1 MLRTLLLLCKF
12 VPQTVSLNLSDGGA
26 CAVIENC
33 MPYKLTAECNITS
46 VYVNVECSGLNS
58 PGRVAAPARR
68 ALVPRTTRSRS
79 SAGPWTA
86 RRRTRG
92 WRRRR
97 RTSKQPSPRNQLCAT
112 TCTNSQL
119 TCARGEF
126 SEGAILQKTLFTSL
140 VISKSAVGRS
150 PTLLI
155 QERSRK
161 KYIAIVND
169 VCLLAAI
176 LSDLCNNTD
185 TDLLYILSIPKLYC
199 KCVANNMNFNPSLT
213 IWMPPSC
220 KRTTCHVT
228 ETAGIVFLIPKKW
241 ERSRGNKPFS

>member
-68 ALVPRTTRSRS
+68 ALVRRTTRSRS

-86 RRRTRG
+86 RRRTLG

-126 SEGAILQKTLFTSL
+126 SEGAILQKRSLPVSSSPRALSVVLQLFW
-140 VISKSAVGRS
+140 SKSALVKN
-150 PTLLI
+150 I
-155 QERSRK
+155 
-161 KYIAIVND
+161 
-169 VCLLAAI
+169 
-176 LSDLCNNTD
+176 
-185 TDLLYILSIPKLYC
+185 
-199 KCVANNMNFNPSLT
+199 
-213 IWMPPSC
+213 
-220 KRTTCHVT
+220 
-228 ETAGIVFLIPKKW
+228 
-241 ERSRGNKPFS
+241 